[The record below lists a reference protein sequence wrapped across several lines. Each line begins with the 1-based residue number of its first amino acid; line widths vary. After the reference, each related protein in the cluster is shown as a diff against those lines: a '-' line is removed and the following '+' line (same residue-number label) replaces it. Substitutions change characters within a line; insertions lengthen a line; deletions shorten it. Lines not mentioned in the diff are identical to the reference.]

1 MGNSA
6 EYFTISIPRELE
18 GILSLAKNNYYCGV
32 SQNEM
37 IKDLIQR
44 GLRLSSVTPPK
55 EIIISSFSF
64 HPCTVCHQ
72 LCFCNNVCL
81 PSMHG

>member
-44 GLRLSSVTPPK
+44 GLRLSSVTPP
-55 EIIISSFSF
+55 ERNHHII
-64 HPCTVCHQ
+64 V
-72 LCFCNNVCL
+72 
-81 PSMHG
+81 